1 MKNNNKPQM
10 VFRCRHTRGLISY
23 GPPRLSHNASHTCC
37 RCPFILMP
45 SLPGELCYEG
55 GSVIFNHF
63 GAFLPPPPSDRRA
76 EGENMDEHGVN
87 YIKATAVYL
96 YDNGPLCAELHGCG
110 FAIPVKKKVTVRK

>member
-1 MKNNNKPQM
+1 MNC
-10 VFRCRHTRGLISY
+10 VTRVVRSFSTTL
-23 GPPRLSHNASHTCC
+23 
-37 RCPFILMP
+37 
-45 SLPGELCYEG
+45 
-55 GSVIFNHF
+55 VHF
-63 GAFLPPPPSDRRA
+63 PPPPSERRA

>member
-1 MKNNNKPQM
+1 MN
-10 VFRCRHTRGLISY
+10 C
-23 GPPRLSHNASHTCC
+23 
-37 RCPFILMP
+37 
-45 SLPGELCYEG
+45 ELCYVD

-63 GAFLPPPPSDRRA
+63 GAFSPSPSDRQA

-110 FAIPVKKKVTVRK
+110 FAISVKKKVTVRK